1 MDDEEEGGNKPPP
14 TIALSFCM
22 KLTNRLIDQEEY
34 GGFHGV
40 REVEGD
46 DSVMEIADDSV
57 QGFFDHKGMYILISM
72 KSKPDS

>member
-1 MDDEEEGGNKPPP
+1 MNV
-14 TIALSFCM
+14 A
-22 KLTNRLIDQEEY
+22 DQEEY

-57 QGFFDHKGMYILISM
+57 QGFFEHKGMYILLVRQLITYN
-72 KSKPDS
+72 